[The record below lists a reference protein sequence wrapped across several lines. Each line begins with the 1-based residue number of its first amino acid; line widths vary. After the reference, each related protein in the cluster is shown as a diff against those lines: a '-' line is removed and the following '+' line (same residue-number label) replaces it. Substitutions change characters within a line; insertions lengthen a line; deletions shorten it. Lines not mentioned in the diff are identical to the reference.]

1 MGIYIFI
8 IVWVMATYPITKIIN
23 NKMEENGDVEQ
34 YYTSFQILLFM
45 RSLLY
50 VPRFYWGRLLKLLT
64 NKK

>member
-1 MGIYIFI
+1 MAIYIFI
-8 IVWVMATYPITKIIN
+8 IVWVTATYPITKIIN

-34 YYTSFQILLFM
+34 YYTSFQILLFI

-50 VPRFYWGRLLKLLT
+50 VPKFYWARVLKLLT